1 MDFKEFE
8 TIPGSDTWVSVE
20 KINKGFSG
28 EDKYLVIDNNNQ
40 KYLLRI
46 ASIDSYDER
55 KKQYDLLKE
64 IEKLNINASK
74 AVCIG
79 KLNESKMYTVLT
91 YLNGCDAG
99 DVIKNL
105 SNKDA
110 YNLGYQTGVI
120 LAKLHTLKVDT
131 STEGKWIDKFKAKM
145 LRKYKALEECELEIE
160 HIDIV
165 KEFVENN
172 YHLLENRPLTFTH
185 GDFHV
190 NNLIVDNNEI
200 GVIDFEKNKISDPYD
215 DLKPFVWN
223 VFVSEY
229 FQTGLINGYFLDN
242 IPSDFFPILK
252 MYAAENFIS
261 FLPWAYKVGGE
272 TLTNAYKINTSL
284 MEWYDKFNLVVP
296 TFYKGVIKEW
306 KN

>member
-1 MDFKEFE
+1 MLEEFKS
-8 TIPGSDTWVSVE
+8 IPGSETWVSVE

-55 KKQYDLLKE
+55 KKQYDLLKK
-64 IEKLNINASK
+64 IEELNVNASK
-74 AVCIG
+74 AICIG
-79 KLNESKMYTVLT
+79 KLNEDKMYTVLT
-91 YLNGCDAG
+91 YLNGIDAG
-99 DVIKNL
+99 EVIKDL
-105 SNKDA
+105 PNKEA
-110 YNLGYQTGVI
+110 YELGYQTGII

-131 STEGKWIDKFKAKM
+131 SNEGKWIDKFKAKM
-145 LRKYKALEECELEIE
+145 ARKYKALDECEIEIE
-160 HIDIV
+160 GVNIV
-165 KEFVENN
+165 KDFIENN

-229 FQTGLINGYFLDN
+229 FQTGLVNGYFSNN

-252 MYAAENFIS
+252 MYAAENFVS
-261 FLPWAYKVGGE
+261 FLPWAVKVGGE

-296 TFYKGVIKEW
+296 TWYKGVIKEW